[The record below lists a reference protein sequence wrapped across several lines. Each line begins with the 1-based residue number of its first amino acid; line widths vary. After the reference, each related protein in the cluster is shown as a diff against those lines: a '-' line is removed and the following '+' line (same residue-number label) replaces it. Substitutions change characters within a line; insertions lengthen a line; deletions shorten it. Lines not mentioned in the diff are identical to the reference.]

1 MNNKPIITGVLS
13 YGMSGRV
20 FHTPFLDQSNYFELR
35 AVVERSQKNAQNDY
49 PAIISY
55 NKVEDLLADD
65 LIELVVVNTP
75 NDTHVDFARKALLAG
90 KHVLIEKPFAPTV
103 KDAEQLFE
111 LGAKVGKKVL
121 PYHNRRFDSDFLS
134 LKEVIEKGFVGKPI
148 ELHIRFDRYTPGLSQ
163 KVFKEKKNRAANGV
177 LFDLG
182 SHLLDQT
189 ISLFGKPRTMTK
201 IKSSHREKSKVDD
214 YAALI
219 LTYEGGLKVFITT
232 SLLVAQPQ
240 KSFVLHGTKGS
251 FVKDRTD
258 VQEQQLLAG
267 MKPLDP
273 GYGIEPLGCE
283 GTLTVMG
290 EDGRQDVR
298 IVANKGNYMEV
309 FDSVYQTIRADKPYF
324 VSPEEILW
332 QLSILQPEK
341 IS

>member
-1 MNNKPIITGVLS
+1 M
-13 YGMSGRV
+13 
-20 FHTPFLDQSNYFELR
+20 
-35 AVVERSQKNAQNDY
+35 
-49 PAIISY
+49 
-55 NKVEDLLADD
+55 
-65 LIELVVVNTP
+65 
-75 NDTHVDFARKALLAG
+75 
-90 KHVLIEKPFAPTV
+90 
-103 KDAEQLFE
+103 FE

-283 GTLTVMG
+283 GALTMMARTVGKM
-290 EDGRQDVR
+290 
-298 IVANKGNYMEV
+298 
-309 FDSVYQTIRADKPYF
+309 SV
-324 VSPEEILW
+324 
-332 QLSILQPEK
+332 
-341 IS
+341 